1 MPEETPFHLTPSVRN
16 PGMNPRFSYCLTP
29 SLPDVKTV
37 SRARLLA
44 AGTRESGAWLNAPP
58 ISSLGLRMSNDTV
71 RIASGLRVGAPLCMA
86 HMCSSCGTQVDEYGH
101 HGLSCRFSQGRTSRH
116 QSLNNIIHHSMA
128 SANVP
133 SRLEPSG
140 LYRSDG
146 NRPDGVT
153 MTPWS
158 NGRLLVWDAT
168 CVDSFCDSHRQ
179 AASLEAGGAAAQ
191 AERNKARK
199 YVHLDRAY
207 MLQPVAFETCGTTGP
222 ESLPFLQELG
232 RRLRRAN
239 GEPNSYSYLLQRLSV
254 AIQVG
259 NCVSVLESL
268 PCDSQSL
275 DMA

>member
-1 MPEETPFHLTPSVRN
+1 
-16 PGMNPRFSYCLTP
+16 
-29 SLPDVKTV
+29 
-37 SRARLLA
+37 
-44 AGTRESGAWLNAPP
+44 
-58 ISSLGLRMSNDTV
+58 
-71 RIASGLRVGAPLCMA
+71 
-86 HMCSSCGTQVDEYGH
+86 
-101 HGLSCRFSQGRTSRH
+101 
-116 QSLNNIIHHSMA
+116 MA

-199 YVHLDRAY
+199 YAHLDRAY
-207 MLQPVAFETCGTTGP
+207 MFQPVAFETCGTMGP

-232 RRLRRAN
+232 RRLRRAT
-239 GEPNSYSYLLQRLSV
+239 GEPNSFSYLF
-254 AIQVG
+254 IQVG
-259 NCVSVLESL
+259 NCVSVLGSL
-268 PCDSQSL
+268 PCDSQSF